1 MTGLSILFVGQIV
14 PGARTSQRVGAFQR
28 LGCDVTVVETNRPG
42 ATYEDK
48 PGFFDRLRYRF
59 RRPADKGG
67 ANSAICSLA
76 TASHFDIA
84 WFERAVEIRASTLLS
99 LKAALPNI
107 KLVWYSEDDMMN
119 SLHRTVYV
127 EECISLYDLW
137 VTTKSLN
144 ARPEEIP
151 SFGAK
156 RILYVHNSYDPTLH
170 HPPHHPAGN
179 FSRWECDVGFV
190 GTYESPR
197 AETLL
202 YLAENGISLRV
213 WGNGWDQMKT
223 GHPNLKIEQ
232 KPVYDQ
238 DYVQAVAHSKIN
250 LCFLRKGNRD
260 LQTCRSIEIPAMGG
274 FMIHERNAEIS
285 GLLKEDSEA
294 VFFSN
299 HDELLEKVA
308 YWLSDETGR
317 RSIAGKGFEA
327 ISAGKFRHEDRLV
340 SIFDVLGQDPF

>member
-1 MTGLSILFVGQIV
+1 MTGLSILFVGQMV
-14 PGARTSQRVGAFQR
+14 RGARTVQRVAAFQR
-28 LGCDVTVVETNRPG
+28 LGCDVTIVETNRPG
-42 ATYEDK
+42 ATYEDV
-48 PGFFDRLRYRF
+48 PGLFDRLRYRF

-107 KLVWYSEDDMMN
+107 KLVWYAEDDMMN
-119 SLHRTVYV
+119 PLHRTVYV

-144 ARPEEIP
+144 AQPGEI
-151 SFGAK
+151 SSLGAK
-156 RILYVHNSYDPTLH
+156 RVLYVHNSYDPTLH
-170 HPPHHPAGN
+170 HPPHHPAEN
-179 FSRWECDVGFV
+179 VSQWECDVGFV
-190 GTYESPR
+190 GTYEAPR
-197 AETLL
+197 AQSLL
-202 YLAENGISLRV
+202 YLAENGVSLRV
-213 WGNGWDQMKT
+213 WGNGWEHMT
-223 GHPNLKIEQ
+223 AAHPNLKIEQ

-238 DYVQAVAHSKIN
+238 DYVMAVAHSKIN

-285 GLLKEDSEA
+285 DLLQEDSEA
-294 VFFSN
+294 VYFSD
-299 HDELLEKVA
+299 HEELLEKVT
-308 YWLSDETGR
+308 YWLSNERGR
-317 RSIAGKGFEA
+317 RSIASQGFEA
-327 ISAGKFRHEDRLV
+327 ISAGNFRHEDRLV
-340 SIFDVLGQDPF
+340 SVFDALGQDPN